1 MADDTKTSL
10 SMHDMLVNYF
20 KQYHFNKMPVNVRAK
35 FDEHVEKNDL
45 VGNMKDWK
53 ANLWDKDGEKDPKE
67 AIKGLSDDDLIE
79 LYKDIRAR
87 LQRLP
92 ENPEVYKNGK
102 MDEENAAV
110 KFYNE
115 YFGDD
120 NMFHESSV
128 DGKVKTTLE
137 RLFNINNQDL
147 KTALNS
153 GLSAVKKSANNSNNK
168 YSLDELKAK
177 INSGDYNKDPEFRND
192 LRQILSTAYRELYYT
207 TDPDV
212 KSIRYELSEL
222 VSNGFDPNPSKFEID
237 SFRAELPEILNQ
249 VYRTKKV
256 REIIFANS
264 EIAGALNTAR
274 EKVDYDKADSECFV
288 EGKTDDELTIMQ
300 LLKKEITDKYEDY
313 LGKYF
318 HPDDQFGDHLYKS
331 REAKE
336 ILLAIKKAGIKKTDG
351 LDKVLKE
358 KDTIKSYAVGKMKK
372 AGPHFKWIVE
382 EFTKLQKDMPKAFAG
397 CLNNGFQLRRIIQQ
411 LLMDAIDQ
419 DKIDEAKTAMELLIV
434 MQYGN
439 TTSGLMEKIRADKEL
454 FTVFSNKDLSWNK
467 KSEAVAFVTGAL
479 DKTFRIGTL
488 AIGYGLTFVYNN
500 VRQLGSRIKEDDGN
514 DYFKSARD
522 NWANHNADKERMEAG
537 LDRADTRINKYK
549 GRLGLN
555 EAAESRLRVPG
566 ETEKDYL
573 DRRTEYFN
581 QRLGKL
587 EARRDEAQALFLKP
601 NDIKNKLGD
610 VGDAGSITHAVVD
623 LYMNGHIDDNIL
635 NLAKIYINELKRMLD
650 EGEAI
655 ENLPSVPAELLA
667 NGHTKPI
674 FEDFQKWLKIDGNVH
689 QRAKRRQADIDRYQD
704 AINELNRA
712 EAQRDRYKKQIKDF
726 DADKKNKFDNL
737 VKYWNDLLR
746 DSRILG
752 EQRNLIGSAKTAQK
766 VYLEQLKSR
775 AA

>member
-237 SFRAELPEILNQ
+237 SFRAELPEILNH

-256 REIIFANS
+256 REIIFAGS
-264 EIAGALNTAR
+264 EIASALNTAR

-411 LLMDAIDQ
+411 LIMDAVDQ
-419 DKIDEAKTAMELLIV
+419 DKMDEAKTAMELLVV

-439 TTSGLMEKIRADKEL
+439 TTSGFMEKIRGDKEL
-454 FTVFSNKDLSWNK
+454 FTLFSNKDLSWNK

-479 DKTFRIGTL
+479 DKTFRIGAL
-488 AIGYGLTFVYNN
+488 AVGYGLTFVYNN
-500 VRQLGSRIKEDDGN
+500 VRQLGASIKDGDGNKFFKSERDKWANNNEEKARQEAALGRAKDRIKIYRKEVGLTGSGIKGKKAKEDFLKN
-514 DYFKSARD
+514 KLD
-522 NWANHNADKERMEAG
+522 NMTKER
-537 LDRADTRINKYK
+537 DFI
-549 GRLGLN
+549 
-555 EAAESRLRVPG
+555 SSS
-566 ETEKDYL
+566 
-573 DRRTEYFN
+573 F
-581 QRLGKL
+581 L
-587 EARRDEAQALFLKP
+587 EP
-601 NDIKNKLGD
+601 NDIQKELGD
-610 VGDAGSITHAVVD
+610 LTDPKSITYAVAD
-623 LYMNGHIDDNIL
+623 LYTSGKITEDVKDLAMNYITDVKQAL
-635 NLAKIYINELKRMLD
+635 NDGAQVEELPP
-650 EGEAI
+650 I
-655 ENLPSVPAELLA
+655 PSELLTNSETA
-667 NGHTKPI
+667 DI
-674 FEDFQKWLKIDGNVH
+674 FGDLKEFWFDADKNAHKMFKEKQDKIDRFNS
-689 QRAKRRQADIDRYQD
+689 
-704 AINELNRA
+704 AINELRRA
-712 EAQRDRYKKQIKDF
+712 EEQRDRYKKQIADF
-726 DADKKNKFDNL
+726 DVDKKNKLEKL
-737 VKYWNDLLR
+737 VKHWNDLLTG
-746 DSRILG
+746 SRLFG
-752 EQRNLIGSAKTAQK
+752 EQQNWLGSTKNAQK
-766 VYLEQLKSR
+766 AYFDQLKAR